1 MTWDEVVA
9 LRQSTRAFAQVMPSE
24 EAVGRIVRAGRM
36 APISMHRNAS
46 YYIAVLRDPQVIDTW
61 RAEFRAKV
69 KDADPFYGAPVLFV
83 VAGSTDIESTMRAAD
98 AACIV
103 DHMLLAATA
112 EGLGSVFI
120 CGAVRTLGETAD
132 YISRLALPAGMTPIA
147 AAAVGEPESPLHP
160 RDVSEI
166 GTNWQDK

>member
-1 MTWDEVVA
+1 MTWEETVA
-9 LRQSTRAFAQVMPSE
+9 LRQSTREYTGAMPTD
-24 EAVGRIVRAGRM
+24 AAIGRIVRAGRM

-46 YYIAVLRDPQVIDTW
+46 YMIAVVREAAVIDAW
-61 RAEFRAKV
+61 RTEFRAKV
-69 KDADPFYGAPVLFV
+69 KDADPFYGAPLLFV
-83 VAGSTDIESTMRAAD
+83 VAGDTQIEPVMRAAD

-132 YISRLALPAGMTPIA
+132 YIARLHLPAGMVSIA
-147 AAAVGEPESPLHP
+147 AAAVGEAAETLQP